1 MSGHLTMSFL
11 YIFLALAVGIK
22 ERLRISQ
29 TGIDPLTIIVTF
41 AFIYI
46 VMPSIVIHSIMGFYG
61 DSVQTNIYF
70 FDKVLFKIN
79 FFDSILIFLLTSIFI
94 FGLYSFANQKNVN
107 SLQTDSATIQYNKKA
122 AAIITTVIFIVCAKF
137 FIDLGEDFSE
147 RYSELIKFRSLDL
160 NSNRTFFSANAFSLA
175 QTLAWLSA
183 AMFYISVSRRNKW
196 LSILYF
202 CIMMFGIFLMGSRRS
217 IIFAVLIIYFCTI
230 IYGKKFKF
238 SKIIWTIPPFIVW
251 IAFGKEILGSVVYSV
266 DTDVVLNQYSSVPSL
281 LLRAF
286 CDIGITQLSSFAVM
300 QHFDLNLRFGV
311 DHLLS
316 VLRRFPEGML
326 GFEIEWPER
335 IVRITTENF
344 TSADDADIAPGLI
357 GQSWFDFPVIGAFF
371 WGALIGFQIRLLNR
385 WSFKYTSTPEKN
397 ALITLLCV
405 VIALPLNT
413 GSFDFTFSI
422 DIIIL
427 AVALMCIFRT
437 EKPKA
442 SVPTSKRFENCPAT
456 YF

>member
-1 MSGHLTMSFL
+1 MSAHLIMSFL
-11 YIFLALAVGIK
+11 YICLAIAVGKK
-22 ERLRISQ
+22 ERVRISQ
-29 TGIDPLTIIVTF
+29 TGIDPLTIIIAFV
-41 AFIYI
+41 FIYI
-46 VMPSIVIHSIMGFYG
+46 LIPSIAINSIVGFYG

-70 FDKVLFKIN
+70 FDKVLSKIN
-79 FFDSILIFLLTSIFI
+79 LFDSILIFLLTSIFI
-94 FGLYSFANQKNVN
+94 FGLYIFGQQKIINYLK
-107 SLQTDSATIQYNKKA
+107 SETKTIQYNEKV
-122 AAIITTVIFIVCAKF
+122 AIIITIIIFIICTKF
-137 FIDLGEDFSE
+137 FIDLGGGFSE
-147 RYSELIKFRSLDL
+147 RYSELIKFRSLDI

-183 AMFYISVSRRNKW
+183 AMFYISVSRNSKF

-202 CIMMFGIFLMGSRRS
+202 CAMIMGVFLMGSRRS

-230 IYGKKFKF
+230 IYGRKFNF
-238 SKIIWTIPPFIVW
+238 SKIIWIIPPFIAW
-251 IAFGKEILGSVVYSV
+251 IAFGKEIIGSTVYSV
-266 DTDVVLNQYSSVPSL
+266 ETDAVLNQYSSVPSL

-286 CDIGITQLSSFAVM
+286 CDIGLTQVSSFAVM

-357 GQSWFDFPVIGAFF
+357 GQSWFDFPVIGAFL
-371 WGALIGFQIRLLNR
+371 WGALIGFQIRLLKR

-397 ALITLLCV
+397 ALITLSCV
-405 VIALPLNT
+405 VIAMPLNT

-422 DIIIL
+422 DIIVL
-427 AVALMCIFRT
+427 AFALMCIFRT
-437 EKPKA
+437 GKPKP
-442 SVPTSKRFENCPAT
+442 STPMSKRA
-456 YF
+456 